1 MHFFIYIL
9 FSQSTNKYYVGHS
22 EDAFRRLAE
31 HNFAVHQKSTT
42 SGRPWEL
49 KAVFEVQGDRGQAM
63 KVEGFIKKQK
73 SRRLIEQLLNP
84 DFIPTGYLAQLVRV
98 LHVRVWFEP

>member
-22 EDAFRRLAE
+22 EDPIRRLSE
-31 HNFAVHQKSTT
+31 HNCGIHQKSTT
-42 SGRPWEL
+42 PGRPWEL
-49 KAVFEVQGDRGQAM
+49 KAVFEIVGDRGQAL

-73 SRRLIEQLLNP
+73 SRRLIEQLLYP
-84 DFIPTGYLAQLVRV
+84 DFIPTGFLAQLIRV
-98 LHVRVWFEP
+98 PKVWEE